1 MNYES
6 LSTKFDEEKSDS
18 EGLNTTQR
26 KIQPQKLIFDKPNY
40 QMENFQLEKKKKKM
54 TKDAFI
60 KKIGGWKKFKDFLE
74 NKKQFYLP
82 PPNDF
87 TAEFGLA
94 ILQKTKKAFK
104 YNQVKFVH
112 GVPQESEFSIPV
124 LMDMIK
130 DD

>member
-1 MNYES
+1 M
-6 LSTKFDEEKSDS
+6 K
-18 EGLNTTQR
+18 
-26 KIQPQKLIFDKPNY
+26 
-40 QMENFQLEKKKKKM
+40 NFQLEKKKKKM

-104 YNQVKFVH
+104 YSQVKFVH
-112 GVPQESEFSIPV
+112 GVPQESEFSIAV
-124 LMDMIK
+124 VMEMI
-130 DD
+130 